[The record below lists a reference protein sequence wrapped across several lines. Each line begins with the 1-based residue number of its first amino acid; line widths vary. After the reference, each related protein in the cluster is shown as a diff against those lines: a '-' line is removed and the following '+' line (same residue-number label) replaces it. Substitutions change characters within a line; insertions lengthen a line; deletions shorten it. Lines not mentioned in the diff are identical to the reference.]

1 MLTALV
7 KDEKRKEEEEKV
19 KINRMNRLSDVL
31 SYSLPL
37 KMEKLRKESMEK
49 KEKVGFLQTSL

>member
-1 MLTALV
+1 MTLLTALV

-19 KINRMNRLSDVL
+19 KINRINRLSDVL
-31 SYSLPL
+31 SYSLRL

-49 KEKVGFLQTSL
+49 KEKVGFL